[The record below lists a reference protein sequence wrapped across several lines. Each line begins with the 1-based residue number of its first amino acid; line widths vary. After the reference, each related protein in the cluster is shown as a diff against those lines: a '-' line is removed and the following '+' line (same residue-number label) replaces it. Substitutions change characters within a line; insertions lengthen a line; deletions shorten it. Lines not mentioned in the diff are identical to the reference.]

1 MAFPREILADK
12 TKYPDDK
19 KITLDNGVEVT
30 MADLRAFQVEQD
42 SQLQERMAALNTR
55 EQAVNTLAEEVSQM
69 RARLEATQ
77 TTGTQPDP
85 KSVADQLLAALRS
98 GDSKI
103 DIFKEPG
110 DYFKP
115 LVDKLNAFDT
125 WKAEQDRIIAADR
138 KAIQDSFA
146 WHLKNQIRRDFR
158 AHNDWPKDYKIENA
172 VQYAKDNKL
181 VDEMGYPDFDAVH
194 ERVTA
199 PIRQQSEIER
209 IKAEAKAEGARE
221 AEANLRTKNAFV
233 PLPGGNG
240 AGINGAAGQ
249 KKFGGIEKVPDADIL
264 NDPEIQAAFT
274 GANGNS

>member
-1 MAFPREILADK
+1 MAFPRQILDDK
-12 TKYPDDK
+12 EKYPDDK

-30 MADLRAFQVEQD
+30 MGDLRAFQAEQD
-42 SQLQERMAALNTR
+42 STLRERMAALTAQQQQLNALS
-55 EQAVNTLAEEVSQM
+55 EELAQY
-69 RARLEATQ
+69 RARLEAQ
-77 TTGTQPDP
+77 PQPQGQPDA
-85 KSVADQLLAALRS
+85 KSVADQLLTALRS

-115 LVDKLNAFDT
+115 LVEKLTAIEA
-125 WKAEQDRIIAADR
+125 WKAEQEAKLVADR

-146 WHLKNQIRRDFR
+146 WHIKNQIRRDYR

-172 VQYAKDNKL
+172 VQYAKDNRL

-199 PIRQQSEIER
+199 PVREKANVDKIRADALAEGRKQ
-209 IKAEAKAEGARE
+209 AEAE
-221 AEANLRTKNAFV
+221 LRQKNAFV

-240 AGINGAAGQ
+240 SGISGAP

-264 NDPEIQAAFT
+264 NDPDIIAAFT
-274 GANGNS
+274 VNGNG